1 MAKKPLTVETL
12 THDEASRRN
21 APTAELEAFV
31 PPDVK
36 APIRAAYERRNPDL
50 DPQLVW
56 RGKDVADWSDLIVE
70 APPLYIQEKIHPKAL
85 VEDLKRAST
94 RKAEPEAAPDLF
106 ADFNGIE
113 PDQRTEF
120 YAHDQHW
127 SNRMILGD
135 GLKVMA
141 SLAEREGLKGQV
153 QCIYIDPPYGIKFNS
168 NFQWSTT
175 SRDVKDGKADHFSRE
190 PEQVKAFRDTWADGI
205 HSYLTYLRDRL
216 TVARDLLT
224 ESGSVFV
231 QIGDENVH
239 RVRALMDEVFGDENF
254 VCAISAQKTGSQSGN
269 FLQSTSDD
277 ILWYTRNKTLAERK
291 FRPLF
296 MNREGDG
303 SSLSTIERDDYG
315 AYPLTSDGVRSTS
328 TCNFEFEGRVFHP
341 GKLAHWKVIPDGL
354 DRVGR
359 AGRLIAQKT
368 QIRMK
373 YFFDDYP
380 VTRLGDYWNDVGGAT
395 DKVYVVQS
403 SPRIVQ
409 RCILM
414 TTDPGDLVLDPTCG
428 SGTSAFVAEQW
439 GRRWITIDTSRVA
452 LALARARI
460 MGARYPWYLLADSRE
475 GQMKEGEVT
484 RQVPA
489 DTPTYGRLRQGFV
502 YKRVPHITLKSIA
515 NNAEIDTIWESYQAK
530 LEPLRAAL
538 NAALGTAWEEWEI
551 PRELPSPSGEGPGV
565 GSPGS
570 RDAAGAATPHPNPSP
585 EGERLLA
592 AWWDAR
598 IARQREID
606 ASIAAKADTEYLY
619 DQPYEDKGRVRVAGP
634 FTVESLSPHRVPAV
648 DVDDSLFDEL
658 EAAEGRRQKNAA
670 AAESADFAEMVL
682 ENLKRSGVQQA
693 HKADR
698 LVFAS
703 LKPWPGRFIC
713 AEGTVRQASEGESET
728 LADSPERRAAILVG
742 PEYGTVARA
751 DLTAAARE
759 AMEAGFDL
767 LIAASFNF
775 DAHASEFD
783 RMGALTVLQ
792 ARINPDL
799 HMPDL
804 ANTGAGNLFT
814 VFGEPDIQVHEEAD
828 GCISIE
834 VAGIDMYKGGEIVA
848 SDADDIAVWFIDTDY
863 NYESFFVRHA
873 YFPGANDPYKALKTT
888 LKAEIDADAWE
899 SLKRT
904 RSRPFPKPASG
915 KVAVKVI
922 NHLGD
927 EVMKVV
933 GV

>member
-1 MAKKPLTVETL
+1 MARKPLTVETL
-12 THDEASRRN
+12 THDEASRKN

-31 PPDVK
+31 PPEMK
-36 APIRAAYERRNPDL
+36 APIQVAYERRNPDL

-56 RGKDVADWSDLIVE
+56 RGKDVADWSDLVVE
-70 APPLYIQEKIHPKAL
+70 APPLYIQEKIHPKTL
-85 VEDLKRAST
+85 IEDLQRASER
-94 RKAEPEAAPDLF
+94 RKEPEAAPDLF
-106 ADFNGIE
+106 ADFNGIDPE
-113 PDQRTEF
+113 ARTEF

-141 SLAEREGLKGQV
+141 SLAEREGLKGKV
-153 QCIYIDPPYGIKFNS
+153 QAIYIDPPYGIKFNS

-175 SRDVKDGKADHFSRE
+175 STKVEDKKADHFSRE

-239 RVRALMDEVFGDENF
+239 RVRSLMDEVFGDENF
-254 VCAISAQKTGSQSGN
+254 SSLIAYKTSVGLGSSGLDN
-269 FLQSTSDD
+269 TANY
-277 ILWYTRNKTLAERK
+277 IIWYFRNKEVAK
-291 FRPLF
+291 FRPLL
-296 MNREGDG
+296 RETVPGEEGASRYKLIRLPDLREMPVSDLDEVPAEARFFRDQG
-303 SSLSTIERDDYG
+303 MTSRSAANTTLYPYTYRDKTYRPNSGGWRTSEKGMTRADRSDRLLQTGKTLSYRKFYDDFSAITLDNVWSDVSG
-315 AYPLTSDGVRSTS
+315 GVTSRSD
-328 TCNFEFEGRVFHP
+328 P
-341 GKLAHWKVIPDGL
+341 KI
-354 DRVGR
+354 
-359 AGRLIAQKT
+359 
-368 QIRMK
+368 
-373 YFFDDYP
+373 
-380 VTRLGDYWNDVGGAT
+380 
-395 DKVYVVQS
+395 YVVQTGTK
-403 SPRIVQ
+403 VVE
-409 RCILM
+409 RCLLM

-428 SGTSAFVAEQW
+428 SGTTAYVAEQW

-475 GQMKEGEVT
+475 GQLKEGEVT
-484 RQVPA
+484 RELPVES
-489 DTPTYGRLRQGFV
+489 PTYGRLRHGFV

-515 NNAEIDTIWESYQAK
+515 NNAEIDTIWEGYQAK
-530 LEPLRAAL
+530 LEPLREAI
-538 NAALGTAWEEWEI
+538 NDALGTDWQEWEI
-551 PRELPSPSGEGPGV
+551 PRELGKDQS
-565 GSPGS
+565 
-570 RDAAGAATPHPNPSP
+570 AAAKPH
-585 EGERLLA
+585 A
-592 AWWDAR
+592 KWWEQR
-598 IARQREID
+598 MARQKEID

-619 DQPYEDKGRVRVAGP
+619 DQPYEDKSRVRVAGP

-648 DVDDSLFDEL
+648 DADDSLFDEL
-658 EAAEGRRQKNAA
+658 EAAEGRRQAGPA
-670 AAESADFAEMVL
+670 SEATDFAETVL

-698 LVFAS
+698 LVFTS

-713 AEGTVRQASEGESET
+713 AEGSVKQASEGEGDT
-728 LADSPERRAAILVG
+728 LTDSPTRRAAILVG

-814 VFGEPDIQVHEEAD
+814 VFGEPDIQVHDEGD
-828 GCISIE
+828 GQVSIE
-834 VAGIDMYKGGEIVA
+834 VAGVDMYKGGEIVS

-863 NYESFFVRHA
+863 NYESFFVRRA

-904 RSRPFPKPASG
+904 RSRPFPKPTSG

>member
-1 MAKKPLTVETL
+1 MAKKPLTVDTL
-12 THDEASRRN
+12 THDEATRRN

-31 PPDVK
+31 PPEVK
-36 APIRAAYERRNPDL
+36 APIRTAYERRNPDL

-85 VEDLKRAST
+85 IEDLKRAT
-94 RKAEPEAAPDLF
+94 QRRAEPEDAPDLF

-120 YAHDQHW
+120 YEHDQHW

-141 SLAEREGLKGQV
+141 SLAEREGLKGKV

-175 SRDVKDGKADHFSRE
+175 STKVEDKKAEHFSRE

-254 VCAISAQKTGSQSGN
+254 SSLIAYKTSVGLGASGLDNTAN
-269 FLQSTSDD
+269 FLV
-277 ILWYTRNKTLAERK
+277 WYFKNKEAAK
-291 FRPLF
+291 FRPLL
-296 MNREGDG
+296 RE
-303 SSLSTIERDDYG
+303 TIPGEEG
-315 AYPLTSDGVRSTS
+315 ASRYKTLRLPDLTEIPANS
-328 TCNFEFEGRVFHP
+328 FEDV
-341 GKLAHWKVIPDGL
+341 PDGARYFRDQGMTSRTAASTTSYSYSYKGKIYKPNSGGWRTSERGMERA
-354 DRVGR
+354 DRSDRLLQTGKTLSYRKYYDDFSAIAVDNFWSDVSGGVTSR
-359 AGRLIAQKT
+359 A
-368 QIRMK
+368 
-373 YFFDDYP
+373 DP
-380 VTRLGDYWNDVGGAT
+380 
-395 DKVYVVQS
+395 KVYVVQTGTNV
-403 SPRIVQ
+403 VQ

-428 SGTSAFVAEQW
+428 SGTTAYVAEQW
-439 GRRWITIDTSRVA
+439 GRRWITMDTSRVA

-484 RQVPA
+484 RSVPA
-489 DTPTYGRLRQGFV
+489 DTPTYRRLRQGFV

-515 NNAEIDTIWESYQAK
+515 NNAEIDTIWESYQEK
-530 LEPLRAAL
+530 LEPLRQAI
-538 NAALGTAWEEWEI
+538 NATLSTDWQEWEI
-551 PRELPSPSGEGPGV
+551 PRDLPAQQS
-565 GSPGS
+565 
-570 RDAAGAATPHPNPSP
+570 AAAEPH
-585 EGERLLA
+585 A
-592 AWWDAR
+592 AWWRAR
-598 IARQREID
+598 IARQKEID

-619 DQPYEDKGRVRVAGP
+619 DQPYEDKSRVRVAGP
-634 FTVESLSPHRVPAV
+634 FTVESLSPHRVPAM

-658 EAAEGRRQKNAA
+658 EAAEGRRQAGV

-682 ENLKRSGVQQA
+682 ENLKRSGVQQP

-698 LVFAS
+698 LVFSS

-713 AEGTVRQASEGESET
+713 AEGAVRQASEGEGDT
-728 LADSPERRAAILVG
+728 LADSPTRRAAILIG

-828 GCISIE
+828 DCISIE
-834 VAGIDMYKGGEIVA
+834 VAGIDMYKGGEIV
-848 SDADDIAVWFIDTDY
+848 SGDADDIAVWFIDTDY

>member
-1 MAKKPLTVETL
+1 M
-12 THDEASRRN
+12 
-21 APTAELEAFV
+21 
-31 PPDVK
+31 
-36 APIRAAYERRNPDL
+36 
-50 DPQLVW
+50 
-56 RGKDVADWSDLIVE
+56 
-70 APPLYIQEKIHPKAL
+70 
-85 VEDLKRAST
+85 
-94 RKAEPEAAPDLF
+94 
-106 ADFNGIE
+106 
-113 PDQRTEF
+113 
-120 YAHDQHW
+120 
-127 SNRMILGD
+127 
-135 GLKVMA
+135 
-141 SLAEREGLKGQV
+141 
-153 QCIYIDPPYGIKFNS
+153 
-168 NFQWSTT
+168 
-175 SRDVKDGKADHFSRE
+175 
-190 PEQVKAFRDTWADGI
+190 
-205 HSYLTYLRDRL
+205 
-216 TVARDLLT
+216 
-224 ESGSVFV
+224 
-231 QIGDENVH
+231 
-239 RVRALMDEVFGDENF
+239 
-254 VCAISAQKTGSQSGN
+254 
-269 FLQSTSDD
+269 
-277 ILWYTRNKTLAERK
+277 
-291 FRPLF
+291 
-296 MNREGDG
+296 
-303 SSLSTIERDDYG
+303 
-315 AYPLTSDGVRSTS
+315 
-328 TCNFEFEGRVFHP
+328 
-341 GKLAHWKVIPDGL
+341 
-354 DRVGR
+354 
-359 AGRLIAQKT
+359 
-368 QIRMK
+368 
-373 YFFDDYP
+373 
-380 VTRLGDYWNDVGGAT
+380 
-395 DKVYVVQS
+395 
-403 SPRIVQ
+403 
-409 RCILM
+409 
-414 TTDPGDLVLDPTCG
+414 
-428 SGTSAFVAEQW
+428 
-439 GRRWITIDTSRVA
+439 DTSRVA

-484 RQVPA
+484 RSVPV

-530 LEPLRAAL
+530 LEPLREAI
-538 NAALGTAWEEWEI
+538 NAALGMDWQEWEI
-551 PRELPSPSGEGPGV
+551 PRELTAQQSSASE
-565 GSPGS
+565 
-570 RDAAGAATPHPNPSP
+570 HH
-585 EGERLLA
+585 A
-592 AWWDAR
+592 AWWQAR
-598 IARQREID
+598 IARQKEID

-619 DQPYEDKGRVRVAGP
+619 DQPYEDKSRVRVAGP
-634 FTVESLSPHRVPAV
+634 FTVESLSPHRVPAM

-658 EAAEGRRQKNAA
+658 EAAEGRRQQGAA
-670 AAESADFAEMVL
+670 ASESADFAAMVL
-682 ENLKRSGVQQA
+682 DNLKRSGVQQRD
-693 HKADR
+693 KVDR
-698 LVFAS
+698 LVFSS

-713 AEGTVRQASEGESET
+713 AEGAVRQASEGESDT
-728 LADSPERRAAILVG
+728 LADSPTRRAAIFVG

-834 VAGIDMYKGGEIVA
+834 VAGIDMYKGGEIVG

-904 RSRPFPKPASG
+904 RSRPFPKPTSG

>member
-1 MAKKPLTVETL
+1 MAKKPLTVDTL

-31 PPDVK
+31 SADVK
-36 APIRAAYERRNPDL
+36 APILAAYERRNPDL

-85 VEDLKRAST
+85 VEDLKRASA
-94 RKAEPEAAPDLF
+94 RRAEPEIAPDLF
-106 ADFNGIE
+106 ADFNGIDPE
-113 PDQRTEF
+113 QRTEF

-175 SRDVKDGKADHFSRE
+175 SRDVKDSKADHFSRE
-190 PEQVKAFRDTWADGI
+190 PEQVKAFRDTWVDGI

-224 ESGSVFV
+224 PSGSVFV

-254 VCAISAQKTGSQSGN
+254 IAQITVQKAGSTFAEYLGGVADYLLWFSRDRGNLKYRPLYDQRKLTEEDSGRFTLVRDEVGRLLSKN
-269 FLQSTSDD
+269 EFDGPLHAGNLVAPDPLQSASAGRDKGEGAASWFPVELAGKIYRPTMQSRWKTNEQGMERLRRSDRL
-277 ILWYTRNKTLAERK
+277 I
-291 FRPLF
+291 P
-296 MNREGDG
+296 
-303 SSLSTIERDDYG
+303 LSTSIRYARTFNDF
-315 AYPLTSDGVRSTS
+315 SVSTR
-328 TCNFEFEGRVFHP
+328 TN
-341 GKLAHWKVIPDGL
+341 I
-354 DRVGR
+354 
-359 AGRLIAQKT
+359 
-368 QIRMK
+368 
-373 YFFDDYP
+373 
-380 VTRLGDYWNDVGGAT
+380 WNDLSGAT
-395 DKVYVVQS
+395 DKVYVVQTTTA
-403 SPRIVQ
+403 IVA

-428 SGTSAFVAEQW
+428 SGTTAFVAEQW

-475 GQMKEGEVT
+475 GQVKEGEVT
-484 RQVPA
+484 RSVPA
-489 DTPTYGRLRQGFV
+489 DTPTYGRIRQGFV
-502 YKRVPHITLKSIA
+502 NKRVPHITLRSIA
-515 NNAEIDTIWESYQAK
+515 NNTEIDTIWESWHEK
-530 LEPLRAAL
+530 LEKLREAI
-538 NAALGTAWEEWEI
+538 NSALGTDWQEWEI
-551 PRELPSPSGEGPGV
+551 PRELI
-565 GSPGS
+565 
-570 RDAAGAATPHPNPSP
+570 AAQSAAIEPH
-585 EGERLLA
+585 A
-592 AWWDAR
+592 AWWRAR
-598 IARQREID
+598 IARQKEID

-619 DQPYEDKGRVRVAGP
+619 DQPYDDKSRVRVAGP

-648 DVDDSLFDEL
+648 DTDDSLFDEL
-658 EAAEGRRQKNAA
+658 EASEGRRQAGA
-670 AAESADFAEMVL
+670 AAESVNFAEMVL
-682 ENLKRSGVQQA
+682 DNLKRSGVQQA

-713 AEGTVRQASEGESET
+713 AEGAVRQASEGESAT
-728 LADSPERRAAILVG
+728 LSDSPTRRAAIFVG

-759 AMEAGFDL
+759 AMEAGFEL

-804 ANTGAGNLFT
+804 ASTGAGNLFT
-814 VFGEPDIQVHEEAD
+814 VFGEPDIQVHDEGD

-834 VAGIDMYKGGEIVA
+834 VAGVDMYKGGEIV
-848 SDADDIAVWFIDTDY
+848 SGDADDIAVWFIDTDY

-904 RSRPFPKPASG
+904 RSRPFPRPAGG

-933 GV
+933 GA